1 MLIISLTLGLSLG
14 DLNLRC
20 HCVRLHPPN
29 ASDIEITIQRCE
41 KCQLLESLSPTNFSH
56 HHSSITHQE
65 RSKGKLHMFDFLFG
79 TNESAYNAINI
90 LIITHSSITMFF
102 SHIPLTPRDFWCPK
116 CALVNS
122 FVHGRKLYKLT
133 HMTNEDLQIL
143 A

>member
-1 MLIISLTLGLSLG
+1 MSASPILVSCEFLLSSL
-14 DLNLRC
+14 
-20 HCVRLHPPN
+20 LHDSPGK
-29 ASDIEITIQRCE
+29 EQR
-41 KCQLLESLSPTNFSH
+41 KAAYV
-56 HHSSITHQE
+56 
-65 RSKGKLHMFDFLFG
+65 DFLFG

-102 SHIPLTPRDFWCPK
+102 SHVLLTPRDFWCPE

>member
-1 MLIISLTLGLSLG
+1 
-14 DLNLRC
+14 
-20 HCVRLHPPN
+20 
-29 ASDIEITIQRCE
+29 
-41 KCQLLESLSPTNFSH
+41 
-56 HHSSITHQE
+56 
-65 RSKGKLHMFDFLFG
+65 MFDFLFG

-102 SHIPLTPRDFWCPK
+102 SHVLLTPRDFW

-122 FVHGRKLYKLT
+122 FVHRRKLYKLT